1 MGYLPY
7 RTLREATKT
16 VHTSCN
22 IVPHPPLRDSQ
33 RAEPQYVVVD
43 ATSARELGRKVS
55 PLEDVAHHLI
65 MNVE

>member
-22 IVPHPPLRDSQ
+22 TVP
-33 RAEPQYVVVD
+33 Y
-43 ATSARELGRKVS
+43 TSFAGGCS
-55 PLEDVAHHLI
+55 I
-65 MNVE
+65 S